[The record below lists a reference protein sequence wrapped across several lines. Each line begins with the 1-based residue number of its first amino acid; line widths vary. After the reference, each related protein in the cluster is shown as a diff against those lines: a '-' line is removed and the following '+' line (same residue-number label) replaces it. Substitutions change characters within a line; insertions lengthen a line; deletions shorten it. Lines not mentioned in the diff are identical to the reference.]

1 MEDPKGLRHAQ
12 GHTTSS
18 RPTRSHSM
26 SPESKIWAFPQ
37 TPPIG
42 SLSNGR
48 AASGHANTQ
57 IFLGLAGAVGSSDSC
72 AESTP
77 QGREAQSSLVFAQS
91 ASTAPVGGFLGSVTG
106 HRVSLSQKEM
116 GFPALA
122 RVVSRK
128 WSQEPL
134 VIGQRDG

>member
-1 MEDPKGLRHAQ
+1 MPRVTQQAQ
-12 GHTTSS
+12 GQ
-18 RPTRSHSM
+18 PEVIPCLLNPRSG
-26 SPESKIWAFPQ
+26 AFPQ

-42 SLSNGR
+42 SLSDGQP
-48 AASGHANTQ
+48 ASGHANTQ

-72 AESTP
+72 AESTA
-77 QGREAQSSLVFAQS
+77 QGREAQSSLGQGCLPRVQALH
-91 ASTAPVGGFLGSVTG
+91 PWGGFLGSATG

-128 WSQEPL
+128 WSQEAL